1 MSISSRITG
10 WNAVKSRVDQLGLK
24 MSDDQVKEV
33 YVDSCFT
40 CPVENEV
47 ANKFIYRTAKIK
59 QLADIRPLA
68 IDDTD
73 SILRSFHAEQVE
85 GSGTY

>member
-1 MSISSRITG
+1 MLPRIPYP
-10 WNAVKSRVDQLGLK
+10 AS
-24 MSDDQVKEV
+24 
-33 YVDSCFT
+33 
-40 CPVENEV
+40 EV
-47 ANKFIYRTAKIK
+47 ADRFYSTAKIK

>member
-1 MSISSRITG
+1 
-10 WNAVKSRVDQLGLK
+10 
-24 MSDDQVKEV
+24 MSDEQVKEV
-33 YVDSCFT
+33 YVASRFLLT
-40 CPVENEV
+40 PQRRRLLTG
-47 ANKFIYRTAKIK
+47 IYSTAKIK